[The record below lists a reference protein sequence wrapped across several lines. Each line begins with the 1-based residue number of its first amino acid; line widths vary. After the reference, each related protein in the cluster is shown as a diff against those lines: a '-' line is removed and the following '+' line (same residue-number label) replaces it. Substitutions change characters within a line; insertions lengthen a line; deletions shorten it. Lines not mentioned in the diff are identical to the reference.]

1 MMQSGGRT
9 MIKNEIPLIMCLTHC
24 WNNCNNAQSYL
35 DIIDPEHKIISPAP
49 WKELLYCCKN
59 IEKCYSHLYEKI
71 QQNDNIHS
79 SWKEDLLSPDE
90 FIKANSQEEDV
101 QRVWS

>member
-1 MMQSGGRT
+1 MTRIILRVLMMQSGGRKM
-9 MIKNEIPLIMCLTHC
+9 MIKDEIPLIMCLTHC

-49 WKELLYCCKN
+49 WKE
-59 IEKCYSHLYEKI
+59 
-71 QQNDNIHS
+71 
-79 SWKEDLLSPDE
+79 DLLSPDE